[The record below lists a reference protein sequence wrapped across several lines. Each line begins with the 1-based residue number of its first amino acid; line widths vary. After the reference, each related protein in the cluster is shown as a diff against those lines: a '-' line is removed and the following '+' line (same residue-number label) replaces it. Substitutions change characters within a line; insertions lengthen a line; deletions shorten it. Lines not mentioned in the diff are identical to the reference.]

1 MGRVGEARDSALME
15 ASEHFRA
22 GRISAARS
30 ALADPQSAAELIEAT
45 RFALHAGDYSI
56 AEGYARRAAALD
68 SASGEQRTLAR
79 VMRDCARGLR
89 NEPAEESF
97 DLKDLTNADALL
109 GEIVY
114 FLALTAFHERKFEV
128 SENWLRIHTPSDPSL
143 HARYLNLR
151 GIIAGARENFIEQAH
166 LTNQSIELL
175 RTEARDNVTLLAA
188 SAHLLAALVRE
199 VPFVGGAETLE
210 AIERE
215 TPWTDELTSARFHIL
230 RSVAWMHALHSRFV
244 PAMQLLHKALPLART
259 NALRVYAYLDQ
270 AMIGL
275 FAGDHTTPKA
285 TFALADEI
293 AQQIDWPNVHDE
305 TIAVLPFMAQVAV
318 DIDVP
323 RARVYCDLARQY
335 AANIETRYLLA
346 HGTRLPAFVSEAI
359 ALAYDDDTERST
371 SEAEDAYRR
380 LDKIG
385 YGWRAGRMAIHLL
398 RLTGEPEWRERA
410 EQHLAQY
417 GESPFARI
425 LARLSKARR
434 RLSARERQVLA
445 LLQRRRS
452 IDEIASELGI
462 KPNTVRIHI
471 GKIHYTFGVNRTSKL
486 LALLESA

>member
-1 MGRVGEARDSALME
+1 ME

-30 ALADPQSAAELIEAT
+30 TLSDPRSAAELIEAT
-45 RFALHAGDYSI
+45 RFALHAGDYSG
-56 AEGYARRAAALD
+56 AEAYARRAAEIDEAR
-68 SASGEQRTLAR
+68 AEQRTLAR

-89 NEPAEESF
+89 GEPAEESF
-97 DLKDLTNADALL
+97 ELKDLTNVDALL

-128 SENWLRIHTPSDPSL
+128 SENWLRLHAPSDPSL

-151 GIIAGARENFIEQAH
+151 GIIAGARENFVEQAQ
-166 LTNQSIELL
+166 LTTQSIELL
-175 RTEARDNVTLLAA
+175 RAQARDNVTLLAA

-199 VPFVGGAETLE
+199 VPFVGGAEMLE

-215 TPWTDELTSARFHIL
+215 TPWTDELASSRFHIL
-230 RSVAWMHALHSRFV
+230 RSLAWMHALHSRYV

-259 NALRVYAYLDQ
+259 NALRAYAYLDQ
-270 AMIGL
+270 AMIAL

-293 AQQIDWPNVHDE
+293 AQQIEWGNVHDE
-305 TIAVLPFMAQVAV
+305 TIAVLPYMAQVAV
-318 DIDVP
+318 DIDVS
-323 RARVYCDLARQY
+323 RARVYCDLAQQM
-335 AANIETRYLLA
+335 AGNIETRWLLA
-346 HGTRLPAFVSEAI
+346 HGTRLPAFISEAV
-359 ALAYDDDTERST
+359 ALAYDDDTERSVR
-371 SEAEDAYRR
+371 EAEAAYAR
-380 LDKIG
+380 LVKIG
-385 YGWRAGRMAIHLL
+385 YGWRAARMALHLL
-398 RLTGEPEWRERA
+398 RVTGEPKWRERA
-410 EQHLAQY
+410 EEQLAQY

-425 LARLSKARR
+425 LARLSIARR

-452 IDEIASELGI
+452 IDEIATELGI
-462 KPNTVRIHI
+462 KPNTVRIHV
-471 GKIHYTFGVNRTSKL
+471 GKIHYTFGVKRTAKL